1 MCNPNRTLHK
11 KSNRATSVHLTTHQ
25 ELTPRTEHA
34 HRQKKSTKRRI
45 NMQNKL
51 EFRAGKVAI

>member
-34 HRQKKSTKRRI
+34 HRQKKKHQKK
-45 NMQNKL
+45 N
-51 EFRAGKVAI
+51 